1 MTTAPVQESVT
12 DGPNGPRILVLGDST
27 AAVNPQQ
34 RPLQGWGQA
43 LTEVLAG
50 HIEVRNYALYNA
62 SSRSF
67 YTHPFIRVLNE
78 ARRGDIALISFGHN
92 DQNMMEP
99 DKYTSPEEYRAYL
112 ELFAQTLRE
121 LGVSPVFVTSLA
133 RGTFH
138 ADGRVANGLR
148 ERADLMVKTAADTDV
163 PLVDLNRWSAELWQD
178 LGPTAAVRLLG
189 WLEPGEHPAHPQG
202 KRDWTHLNARGA
214 EATAAWLLAQ
224 LVEHDLLAPADLP
237 QRAVDAV
244 LSEDETDALKSASA
258 EREARLV
265 EAEAW
270 LGRRPEP
277 QPESA
282 PEQEAESESEAQPQL
297 QPVPQLETQ
306 SQPEPQSQRKRQWPW
321 RAQSKP
327 QSQPQP
333 QAQIPPQSQPLPEPQ
348 PEPVAPKPVTITAPR
363 ANAIVGPLVALTGA
377 CPPET
382 DALYFFVGTRCVGTT
397 PPGPNGVWNWRRESG
412 WPAGENT
419 LVVAAGRG
427 EDLTNTATV
436 TFDVVTHVEPPV
448 IETPLDGS
456 YTHPRPE
463 FRGTAQK
470 GVRAVHLLDDGV
482 RVGESPVDAD
492 GKWSWS
498 PPQTWSAG
506 PRRIDAVAWVAS
518 NHSEPATV
526 RIQVHGIPAGHTA
539 EQLRRQADAPF
550 TEGTHRPPLLISSQK
565 AAPACDRLG
574 TSEDFPAAAWAPITF
589 TVPSSGAAYVTISA
603 ALHTTAGAT
612 ATVWALW
619 RASGGYTPESPAR
632 GLSAHG
638 PSRVY
643 ASRRHLLAGMKP
655 GERVTITPQWNINA
669 GTQAQVHFSG
679 GQLLV
684 EPA

>member
-1 MTTAPVQESVT
+1 MTPAPTQESIIPASGKS
-12 DGPNGPRILVLGDST
+12 DGASGPRILVLGDST
-27 AAVNPQQ
+27 AAVNPTQ

-43 LTEVLAG
+43 ITELLAG
-50 HIEVRNYALYNA
+50 HSEVLNYALYNA

-67 YTHPFIRVLNE
+67 YTHRFIQVLNE

-99 DKYTSPEEYRAYL
+99 DKYTSAEEYRAYL
-112 ELFAQTLRE
+112 ELYAETLRE

-148 ERADLMVKTAADTDV
+148 ERADLMVKTAADADV
-163 PLVDLNRWSAELWQD
+163 PLVDLNRWSEELWQD

-189 WLEPGEHPAHPQG
+189 WIEPGEHPEHPQG

-214 EATAAWLLAQ
+214 QATAAWLLAR
-224 LVEHDLLAPADLP
+224 LVDHDLLTAADIP
-237 QRAVDAV
+237 RPAVDAV
-244 LSEDETDALKSASA
+244 LTEDETGALKSAAA
-258 EREARLV
+258 EQEAHLARV
-265 EAEAW
+265 ESW
-270 LGRRPEP
+270 LGRQPEP
-277 QPESA
+277 QPEPQPAMEPA
-282 PEQEAESESEAQPQL
+282 PEPQPAMASQSG
-297 QPVPQLETQ
+297 
-306 SQPEPQSQRKRQWPW
+306 SQPEPQRKRSWPW
-321 RAQSKP
+321 RAQSQSQSLSRPLP
-327 QSQPQP
+327 QQPQP
-333 QAQIPPQSQPLPEPQ
+333 EPQ
-348 PEPVAPKPVTITAPR
+348 PAPEPVAPQPVTITAPR
-363 ANAIVGPLVALTGA
+363 AQAIVGPLVALTGA
-377 CPPET
+377 CPPDT

-397 PPGPNGVWNWRRESG
+397 RPGPNGVWNWRRESG
-412 WPAGENT
+412 WAAGEHT
-419 LVVAAGRG
+419 LLVAAGRG

-448 IETPLDGS
+448 IEAPADGS

-470 GVRAVHLLDDGV
+470 GVRAVHLLDDGI
-482 RVGESPVDAD
+482 RVGESPVDAN

-506 PRRIDAVAWVAS
+506 PRRIEAVAWVAS

-526 RIQVHGIPAGHTA
+526 RFQVHGIPAGHTA

-550 TEGTHRPPLLISSQK
+550 TEGTHRPPLLISSQQT
-565 AAPACDRLG
+565 APACDRLG
-574 TSEDFPAAAWAPITF
+574 TTEDFPAAAWAPITF

-603 ALHTTAGAT
+603 ALHTTAGPT

-619 RASGGYTPESPAR
+619 RASGGYTPSSPAR

-669 GTQAQVHFSG
+669 GTKDQVHFSG

>member
-1 MTTAPVQESVT
+1 MVAASSQDSKISASHEAIPEPAAADPTAATGIVPDAST
-12 DGPNGPRILVLGDST
+12 HDASSPRILVLGDST
-27 AAVNPQQ
+27 AAVNPKQ

-43 LTEVLAG
+43 LTELLAG
-50 HIEVRNYALYNA
+50 HTEVLNFALYNA

-78 ARRGDIALISFGHN
+78 ARPGDIALVSFGHN

-99 DKYTSPEEYRAYL
+99 DKYTSDEEYRAYL
-112 ELFAQTLRE
+112 ELYAETLRE

-148 ERADLMVKTAADTDV
+148 ERADLMVKAAADADV
-163 PLVDLNRWSAELWQD
+163 PLVDLNRWSEELWQD

-189 WLEPGEHPAHPQG
+189 WFEPGEHAEHPQG
-202 KRDWTHLNARGA
+202 KRDWTHLNIRGA
-214 EATAAWLLAQ
+214 QGTAAWLLAQ
-224 LVEHDLLAPADLP
+224 LVDHDLLTTADIP

-244 LSEDETDALKSASA
+244 LTDAEVGALKSAA
-258 EREARLV
+258 A
-265 EAEAW
+265 
-270 LGRRPEP
+270 
-277 QPESA
+277 
-282 PEQEAESESEAQPQL
+282 EQEAHLVTVGSWLGQ
-297 QPVPQLETQ
+297 
-306 SQPEPQSQRKRQWPW
+306 QPEPQRKRQWPW
-321 RAQSKP
+321 RAQ
-327 QSQPQP
+327 
-333 QAQIPPQSQPLPEPQ
+333 PE
-348 PEPVAPKPVTITAPR
+348 PEPVVAQPVTITAPR
-363 ANAIVGPLVALTGA
+363 AQAIVGPLVSLTGA
-377 CPPET
+377 CPPDT
-382 DALYFFVGTRCVGTT
+382 DTLYFFAGTRCIGTT
-397 PPGPNGVWNWRRESG
+397 RPGPNGSWNWRRESG

-419 LVVAAGRG
+419 LLVAAGRG
-427 EDLTNTATV
+427 QDLTNTATV
-436 TFDVVTHVEPPV
+436 TFVVVTHVEPPV
-448 IETPLDGS
+448 IETPSDGS

-470 GVRAVHLLDDGV
+470 GVRAVHLLDDGI

-498 PPQTWSAG
+498 PPQTWSPG
-506 PRRIDAVAWVAS
+506 PRKIEAVAWVAS
-518 NHSEPATV
+518 NHSEPATT
-526 RIQVHGIPAGHTA
+526 RFRVHGVPTGHSA

-550 TEGTHRPPLLISSQK
+550 TEGTHRPPLLISSQRS
-565 AAPACDRLG
+565 APAFDRLE
-574 TSEDFPAAAWAPITF
+574 TSADFPAAAWAPITF

-603 ALHTTAGAT
+603 ALHTTAGPT

-619 RASGGYTPESPAR
+619 RASGGYTPASPAR

-655 GERVTITPQWNINA
+655 GERVTITPQWNINT
-669 GTQAQVHFSG
+669 GTESQVHFSG